1 VSTLSVL
8 AVEDELPS
16 LDELTFLLERSPL
29 VGQVTAAR
37 NANEALHQLQQRTY
51 DVVLLDIRMPGLDG
65 LELARVLSRFAVPPA
80 LAFVTAHEEH
90 ALEAFD
96 VGAVGYLLKP
106 IDEHRLRQLLARV
119 APPTGT
125 DDELSEGADDDTEM
139 VAVVTRGSTRML
151 ARSEVIWVEAAGDY
165 VRLHTADSHGHGHLL
180 RMPMTQLEEEWS
192 GHGFVRVHRSYLVA
206 LRAVREIVTEGTH
219 TTVRLPDR
227 TLPVSR
233 RNSRELRDRLV
244 RGFRPGGR

>member
-1 VSTLSVL
+1 MLSVL

-29 VGQVTAAR
+29 VGRVTAAG
-37 NANEALHQLQQRTY
+37 NANEALHHLQQHAY
-51 DVVLLDIRMPGLDG
+51 DVVLLDIKMPGLDG
-65 LELARVLSRFAVPPA
+65 LELARVLSRFTEPPA

-106 IDEHRLRQLLARV
+106 IDERRLRQLLARV
-119 APPTGT
+119 SRPAAESDT
-125 DDELSEGADDDTEM
+125 SEARDDDEM

-151 ARSEVIWVEAAGDY
+151 ARSDVIWVEAAGDY
-165 VRLHTADSHGHGHLL
+165 VRLHTADGHGHGHLL
-180 RMPMTQLEEEWS
+180 RVPMAQLEVQWS
-192 GHGFVRVHRSYLVA
+192 EHGFARVHRSYLVA

-244 RGFRPGGR
+244 RGARPGGR

>member
-1 VSTLSVL
+1 VTSLSVL

-16 LDELTFLLERSPL
+16 LDELTFLLERSPQ
-29 VGQVTAAR
+29 VGRVTAAR
-37 NANEALHQLQQRTY
+37 NADEALHQLQLQTY

-65 LELARVLSRFAVPPA
+65 LELARVLSRFAEPPA

-96 VGAVGYLLKP
+96 VGAIGYLLKP
-106 IDEHRLRQLLARV
+106 IDERRLRQLLARV
-119 APPTGT
+119 SPPGA
-125 DDELSEGADDDTEM
+125 SEGEASGAGDGDTEM
-139 VAVVTRGSTRML
+139 LAVVARGSTRML

-165 VRLHTADSHGHGHLL
+165 VRLHTAASQGHGHLL
-180 RMPMTQLEEEWS
+180 RVSMTQLEEEWS
-192 GHGFVRVHRSYLVA
+192 AHGFVRVHRSYLVA
-206 LRAVREIVTEGTH
+206 LRAVREIITEGTH

>member
-1 VSTLSVL
+1 VSALSVL

-65 LELARVLSRFAVPPA
+65 LELARVLSRFAEPPA

-119 APPTGT
+119 APPTGA
-125 DDELSEGADDDTEM
+125 DHGLSEATDDDTGM

-165 VRLHTADSHGHGHLL
+165 VRLHTADSQGHGHLL
-180 RMPMTQLEEEWS
+180 RIPMTQLEEEWS
-192 GHGFVRVHRSYLVA
+192 EHGFVRVHRSYLVA

>member
-1 VSTLSVL
+1 MTTLSVL

-16 LDELTFLLERSPL
+16 LDELTFLLERSPQ
-29 VGQVTAAR
+29 VGRVTAAR
-37 NANEALHQLQQRTY
+37 NASEALHQLQLQTY

-65 LELARVLSRFAVPPA
+65 LELARVLSRFAEPPA

-96 VGAVGYLLKP
+96 VGAIGYLLKP
-106 IDEHRLRQLLARV
+106 IDERRLRQLLARV
-119 APPTGT
+119 SPPAGAEGDESGTG
-125 DDELSEGADDDTEM
+125 GDDTEM
-139 VAVVTRGSTRML
+139 LAVVTRGSTRML
-151 ARSEVIWVEAAGDY
+151 ARSDVIWVEAAGDY
-165 VRLHTADSHGHGHLL
+165 VRLHTAESQGHGHLL
-180 RMPMTQLEEEWS
+180 RVPMTQLEEEWS
-192 GHGFVRVHRSYLVA
+192 AHGFVRVHRSYLVA
-206 LRAVREIVTEGTH
+206 LRAVREIITEGTH